1 MIFLSAIFIIGLSG
15 IIAQIIVLRELLVN
29 FYGNELTI
37 GIILANWV
45 ILEALGV
52 FAAGRFIE
60 KVKNKLGI
68 FIVLNTGFALVLPWA
83 VYFSR
88 VFKGVIGIP
97 FIEAV
102 SLKVIFISA
111 LIINLP
117 LAFLHGALFSSGCKV
132 YSLSSGEKARAIGRL
147 YTWEMLGTICGGIV
161 LAYLFIPQLNS
172 FQTVLVISFI
182 NLALSAFLI
191 PVKKFKLA
199 SLSLVA
205 LLSILFINPL
215 AGCLQGLSVKRQWQ
229 GQEVLDY
236 RNSNYAN
243 IAVTQYH
250 NEYTFFYNGVPV
262 ITTPFPDRQFTEEFG
277 NLPLLFHKEP
287 VDLLVAG
294 AGIGGLIRQTLR
306 HPIERLDYVEVDPL
320 IIEMLKKY
328 PTPLSEIEFGDKRL
342 NIVNTD
348 PRLFLQTTSRS
359 YDVILIG
366 LSSQADLAFNR
377 FFTQEFFALAK
388 ARLKPGGLCALWMP
402 GSLTY
407 LSRESRDL
415 NSSILNSLKA
425 VYKYVRVIPGD
436 YNIFIVSDSE
446 SIMQVKPDLI
456 SKRLAGENIAP
467 GILIPDHLEYRLNKK
482 QVDWFNRELSSA
494 TQERNQDL
502 RPVAVY
508 ESLKIINNKFSP
520 RFNRLFNYLSYLK
533 LKMIILPV
541 LLVTLV
547 LILAFRTRRGIKI
560 PVVYAI
566 FTTGF
571 FGMTANLLL
580 IFAYQVFYGYLYQK
594 ISLLTAVF
602 MAGICAGSVLLT
614 YNLKRIKQGVRLLM
628 TLEILIAAFTLSLG
642 FVISGLRINFYQAAL
657 ALYSLLFISGLLTGL
672 EFTLAGKI
680 YLGETEKVGSASGI
694 LYASD
699 LAGGWLAGM
708 LTGVLFL
715 PILGFFNTCLLVVIL
730 KLSSLLVLCFSK
742 NGLTEDKI

>member
-1 MIFLSAIFIIGLSG
+1 MILLTAIFIIGLSG
-15 IIAQIIVLRELLVN
+15 IIAQVIVLRELLVN
-29 FYGNELTI
+29 FYGNELSI

-52 FAAGRFIE
+52 FAAGKFIE

-68 FIVLNTGFALVLPWA
+68 FIVLNLGFALVLPLA
-83 VYFSR
+83 VYLSR

-102 SLKVIFISA
+102 SLNVIFISA

-132 YSLSSGEKARAIGRL
+132 YSLSSGEKARAIGRV
-147 YTWEMLGTICGGIV
+147 YAWEMLGTISGGIV
-161 LAYLFIPQLNS
+161 LAYLFIPHLNS
-172 FQTVLVISFI
+172 FQTVLTISFI
-182 NLALSAFLI
+182 NIALSALLI
-191 PVKKFKLA
+191 PVKRFKLA
-199 SLSLVA
+199 SLGLIA
-205 LLSILFINPL
+205 LLFILFINPL
-215 AGCLQGLSVKRQWQ
+215 ADCLQGLSVKRQWQ

-243 IAVTQYH
+243 IAVTRRH
-250 NEYTFFYNGVPV
+250 NEYTFFYNGVPL

-277 NLPLLFHKEP
+277 NLPLLFHKAP

-294 AGIGGLIRQTLR
+294 AGMGGLVRQTLR
-306 HPIERLDYVEVDPL
+306 HPIKRLDYVEVDPL

-342 NIVNTD
+342 NIANTD

-415 NSSILNSLKA
+415 NNSILNSLGS
-425 VYKYVRVIPGD
+425 VYKHVRVIPGD
-436 YNIFIVSDSE
+436 YNIFIASDSK
-446 SIMQVKPDLI
+446 SIIQAGPDLI

-467 GILIPDHLEYRLNKK
+467 GILIPGYLEYRLNKK

-494 TQERNQDL
+494 TKELNQDL

-508 ESLKIINNKFSP
+508 ESLKIINKKFSP
-520 RFNRLFNYLSYLK
+520 RFNRLFNYLKYLS
-533 LKMIILPV
+533 LKTIFLPA
-541 LLVTLV
+541 LFITLV
-547 LILAFRTRRGIKI
+547 LILASRAGRGIKI

-602 MAGICAGSVLLT
+602 MAGICAGSILLT
-614 YNLKRIKQGVRLLM
+614 LNLEKIKQERKLLIS
-628 TLEILIAAFTLSLG
+628 LELLIAVFSLSLG
-642 FVISGLRINFYQAAL
+642 VIISGPGAHSNYPAL
-657 ALYSLLFISGLLTGL
+657 VLYVLLFASGLLMGL
-672 EFTLAGKI
+672 EFPLAGKI
-680 YLGETEKVGSASGI
+680 YLGKADNVGSASGL
-694 LYASD
+694 LYAGD

-708 LTGVLFL
+708 LTGVVFL
-715 PILGFFNTCLLVVIL
+715 PILGFFDTCLLVAIL

-742 NGLTEDKI
+742 NGLTGNEI